1 MTQVRQT
8 QRKHIYSFI
17 ISLALIAFGFLLWNT
32 AVIEGSQTKEISGGK
47 NEQAEAFEVMGPQTL
62 NITLERVYLDGE
74 KSQERI
80 QETIW
85 SMEDFWAL
93 YEDWTLIDQ
102 NQNEM
107 IFRKEVNDISPLLKV
122 NGYFGITEEGILSI
136 YEGSPNEERV
146 IQSFFQ
152 LDTAKLK
159 SQQHIEL
166 RKGIPVQDLK
176 HYEEVLQVFGQYKSA
191 QL

>member
-1 MTQVRQT
+1 MKLQRT
-8 QRKHIYSFI
+8 QRKHIF
-17 ISLALIAFGFLLWNT
+17 SLLLSLTLIVMGFMLWNT
-32 AVIEGSQTKEISGGK
+32 TVIEGSQKKSNSQK
-47 NEQAEAFEVMGPQTL
+47 QAESEAYEVMGPQTI
-62 NITLERVYLDGE
+62 NVILERVYLDGE
-74 KSQERI
+74 KSEERI

-85 SMEDFWAL
+85 SMEDFWAY
-93 YEDWTLIDQ
+93 YEDWNLVDQ
-102 NQNEM
+102 SENEM

-122 NGYFGITEEGILSI
+122 NGYFGITEDGILSI
-136 YEGSPNEERV
+136 YEGQPNEERV

-159 SQQHIEL
+159 SRQHSEL

-191 QL
+191 QM